1 MLYNKTLVY
10 AKRVFR
16 FDERLFASPERLVSN
31 KSPLAKLSGTNEN
44 GRRMK
49 LVTRIR
55 RSLPLLPV
63 VFVLGFSL
71 VYALAWIQ
79 LYLQP
84 HPYNAA
90 SVWIFDNLP
99 QGSLISGP
107 HWDDRL
113 PISIPGKNA
122 PGYFVMEGRDNELPF
137 YERDTSEKLNLVLK
151 RMAKSDY
158 IIFPTPRTPDSIPR
172 VPEEFFYTA
181 PLLQLLF
188 AERLGFTLEKT
199 VKDRP
204 TFLGFT
210 FNDDLADESFSVYD
224 HPKVVIFKNV
234 EKLPV
239 EELRER
245 VLQADKYEPLP
256 TLNDILL
263 MDAGGWAKTAQKS
276 DPLAF
281 YALGSLVVL
290 LAMTVGFWSL
300 LGGRLTKLPD
310 QGLGLSVLGGVA
322 LCAGLTWILVSLSV
336 VPFTRSACVLSV
348 AIVLIAGLIRFVSH
362 ADLRRRFFS
371 TLRRHGLYALLAI
384 VAGCVVVIATK
395 HLYPDY
401 YWGRGE
407 QQSFY
412 LSYFVRT
419 DSLPS
424 LAEWGATGGGMVS
437 YVAHFLTGWIVK
449 LVGAIGSFGYEIC
462 FVLLGGVVGGML
474 YSVLVTVIR
483 KPLFSLFFVCVGL
496 IPCIRGLH
504 AWHNGYSAVSVAEA
518 AVNTSSP
525 KGELVTWLFKN
536 VRGAPTVIESCIG
549 TPAGSVALA
558 TGLPSVK
565 PVDGAV
571 EGSEVAK
578 RNESIR
584 AACSLQDPQG
594 VFSAMM
600 RLGGGLLIV
609 DGDSAAQ
616 PGRQEAVARL
626 TERTDLFA
634 KVYDQSGWVV
644 FAPSFSDYFPRSYQK
659 AGKPNQQ

>member
-1 MLYNKTLVY
+1 
-10 AKRVFR
+10 
-16 FDERLFASPERLVSN
+16 
-31 KSPLAKLSGTNEN
+31 
-44 GRRMK
+44 MK

-79 LYLQP
+79 LYRQP

-99 QGSLISGP
+99 QGSFISGP

-137 YERDTSEKLNLVLK
+137 YERDTAEKLNLVLK

-172 VPEEFFYTA
+172 VPEEFFYTS

-245 VLQADKYEPLP
+245 VLHPDRYEPLP
-256 TLNDILL
+256 DLNDILL
-263 MDAGGWAKTAQKS
+263 MDAGGWAKNAQKS
-276 DPLAF
+276 DPLPV
-281 YALGSLVVL
+281 YALGSLAVIV
-290 LAMTVGFWSL
+290 AMALGFWSL
-300 LGGRLTKLPD
+300 LGRPLAKLPD
-310 QGLGLSVLGGVA
+310 QGLGVSVLGGVV
-322 LCAGLTWILVSLSV
+322 LCAGLTWLLVSLSV

-348 AIVLIAGLIRFVSH
+348 AVVLLAGVVRFVSH
-362 ADLRRRFFS
+362 AGLRKSFFS
-371 TLRRHGLYALLAI
+371 AMRRHGLYALLSI
-384 VAGCVVVIATK
+384 VAGCVVVLVTK
-395 HLYPDY
+395 LLFPDY
-401 YWGRGE
+401 YWGGGQ
-407 QQSFY
+407 QQSFF
-412 LSYFVRT
+412 LSYFVRA

-424 LAEWGATGGGMVS
+424 LVEWSALGGGVAS
-437 YVAHFLTGWIVK
+437 YVAHFITGWMVK
-449 LVGAIGSFGYEIC
+449 LVGALGPFGYEIC
-462 FVLLGGVVGGML
+462 FVLLGGVVGGVL
-474 YSVLVTVIR
+474 YSLLVTVLR
-483 KPLFSLFFVCVGL
+483 KPLFSLFFVCVAL

-504 AWHNGYSAVSVAEA
+504 VWHNGYSAIQEAEA
-518 AVNTSSP
+518 AVSGSSP
-525 KGELVTWLFKN
+525 RGELVTWFFKN
-536 VRGAPTVIESCIG
+536 VRGAPLVIESCDG
-549 TPAGSVALA
+549 PTAGSVALSA
-558 TGLPSVK
+558 GLPALKAVE
-565 PVDGAV
+565 GAV
-571 EGSEVAK
+571 EGSEAAK
-578 RNESIR
+578 RNDSIR

-594 VFSAMM
+594 VFSSMM
-600 RLGGGLLIV
+600 RLGVGLLVV
-609 DGDSAAQ
+609 DGNGAAQ

-634 KVYDQSGWVV
+634 KVYDQAGWIV
-644 FAPSFSDYFPRSYQK
+644 FAPSFSDYFPRAYQK
-659 AGKPNQQ
+659 TANSAVSR